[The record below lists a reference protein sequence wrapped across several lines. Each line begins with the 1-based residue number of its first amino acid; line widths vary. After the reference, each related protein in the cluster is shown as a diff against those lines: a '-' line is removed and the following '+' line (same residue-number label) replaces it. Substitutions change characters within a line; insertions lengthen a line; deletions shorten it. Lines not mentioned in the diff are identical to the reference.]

1 MSKSGSFSAPDTLR
15 LLAGLDAAKVNDRSW
30 AKLRLGDVAWGL
42 HVCCFSLLAN
52 DVDMCFFFHLISV
65 LAVMGLMWFYDVLCG
80 FVGFNM
86 MFRWFNMMF
95 IWFYIVFNIFV
106 LYWLGFQITIAIPND
121 SPDM

>member
-1 MSKSGSFSAPDTLR
+1 MFL
-15 LLAGLDAAKVNDRSW
+15 
-30 AKLRLGDVAWGL
+30 
-42 HVCCFSLLAN
+42 
-52 DVDMCFFFHLISV
+52 FHLISV

-86 MFRWFNMMF
+86 MFRGFNMMF